1 MVHRIAVIKK
11 NKDSEKGFT
20 LLEVIIAISILT
32 IGLLAVA
39 SMQVS
44 AIKGN
49 TLSFGVTEATT
60 WAGDQMEKLM
70 IMPYDPDPY
79 ADDDPLDDRD
89 KDGKLGLDDDTPG
102 TADHNVTRRK
112 YTVYWNIA
120 VDADRDDTKTVN
132 VIVTWTDHGIHKRVS
147 MRNIIPRT

>member
-89 KDGKLGLDDDTPG
+89 KDGKLGLEDDTPG

-132 VIVTWTDHGIHKRVS
+132 VIVTWTDHGIQKRVS
-147 MRNIIPRT
+147 MRNIIPST